1 MFPEIAIPRLPFIG
15 AYAVRVQ
22 SLAAVEALLKQERMA
37 MRRLGA
43 ALVVPF
49 PDELGAGAWLFVEN
63 AADLPWRS

>member
-1 MFPEIAIPRLPFIG
+1 
-15 AYAVRVQ
+15 
-22 SLAAVEALLKQERMA
+22 

-63 AADLPWRS
+63 AGRSALAKLKRPLPRAIMIGPMARSGQYQRSIKENLTKRVNS

>member
-1 MFPEIAIPRLPFIG
+1 
-15 AYAVRVQ
+15 
-22 SLAAVEALLKQERMA
+22 

-49 PDELGAGAWLFVEN
+49 PGELGLGAWLFVEN